1 MFPDMRKFYMLAALL
16 FALTGCS
23 EDKTFYINP
32 IPEGGGNSSVNAEL
46 GIRSDN
52 TWFDAEDDLNATINF
67 KSLGGEVVV
76 DIQTN
81 TTWKATSN
89 AEWLTLEQDNQADQL
104 ILSCENNLEEAQ
116 QQAAVTITAGD
127 KTATIRVTQNA
138 YGTLEIIASK
148 NNFQIPACGELTAE
162 FEVQSTDEDWVF
174 ETEAC
179 TWLLVERDG
188 ARIVLTLDPNEVAE
202 DREVSFQLIAGKNSS
217 SPAMETIRVMQER
230 AADLSTSLQTIPF
243 AATPTKAKEITV
255 EANFDWSYTSSEDSG
270 WLTITR
276 TETGL
281 EVSAEINPETASR
294 SATIT
299 VTTGDG
305 KANVAERVIT
315 VSQSGFDFDALI
327 LGLNVTSTDLRAR
340 LPLSGDIQVTIDWGD
355 GTVAENVTTKQPQ
368 HQYTDPDYYVVSV
381 KGTVTALD
389 SNGLNLSGSNQT
401 NQIVEVY
408 NWGRTGLTSMDG
420 AFKSCY
426 NLAKIDTDRTEA
438 FAKVTVFDEA
448 FYYCESLAEIP
459 QGLLDNAGDLLSAG
473 YMFFYA
479 KSITNIPADLLAK
492 CPKLT
497 TITGLFDGT
506 AIESID
512 GNIFANNPEVTEA
525 GLLFANTT
533 ALKSVPANLF
543 ANNKKITELKSLF
556 ASSAIESIPEGLFDG
571 LTDVET
577 FYMTFQN
584 TSNLRSIP
592 TGLFADT
599 PNVTSFSNTFSGS
612 GITEIPDG
620 LFAGCS
626 KVETFLSCFNNCAN
640 LQRIPAN
647 VFKDS
652 GAFTSVEKT
661 GFNNIFK
668 GCVLIT
674 EVPEGL
680 FDGFTE
686 VTAFNNAFDGCSSL
700 VTLPAGLFATNTK
713 ATSFSSTFKGCTAL
727 KSLPQG
733 VLRNMSK
740 VTSFSGLFSDCTGL
754 EEIGA
759 NILEGCTSC
768 TNISSMFKGC
778 TNLKTISSDAF
789 AGAVGITTIA
799 SLFEGC
805 TALETVPE
813 GLFAPMTGLKTA
825 SNVFSASGVKRVP
838 AGLFASNPAITT
850 FSKIFYNC
858 TSLVS
863 LPDGL
868 FASNPLVTVYT
879 SAFEGCTAL
888 ESVGVLFGP
897 STASAKCDN
906 LFYGCTALKTLPE
919 GIFTGLTGVSTFEE
933 AFYGCSALE
942 TLPAGL
948 FEANVNVTT
957 VTKCFQ
963 DCIALKAVPSRMF
976 GASTKTKTLSYLF
989 DGCTALE
996 TIAADAFSKLAASST
1011 TFMYA
1016 FQDCTSL
1023 QEVPDGLL
1031 KNNSTISTYTGMFR
1045 YCTGLRRLGS
1055 ESLNCTAATTLSSVF
1070 DGCTSLEEIGDKPFV
1085 NPVKLTSLSG
1095 VFKGCSALKSV
1106 PADIFDD
1113 CKLLKTVTN
1122 LFNGCTS
1129 LSGESPYTV
1138 VNGQKYH
1145 LYERTTETAGVT
1157 GLTAITSS
1165 KSCFLGCTQLSDYA
1179 QIPDAWKQ

>member
-1 MFPDMRKFYMLAALL
+1 MRKFYMLATFLLALI
-16 FALTGCS
+16 GCS

-32 IPEGGGNSSVNAEL
+32 IPEGGGNSGSVDAEL

-52 TWFDAEDDLNATINF
+52 TWFEAEDDLNATINF

-81 TTWKATSN
+81 TTWEATSD
-89 AEWLTLEQDNQADQL
+89 AEWLTVEQDNQADQL

-116 QQAAVTITAGD
+116 QQATVTITAGD
-127 KTATIRVTQNA
+127 KSATIRTTQNA

-174 ETEAC
+174 ETEGC

-188 ARIVLTLDPNEVAE
+188 DKILLTLDPNEVAE
-202 DREVSFQLIAGKNSS
+202 DREVSFQLIAGKNST
-217 SPAMETIRVMQER
+217 SPATETIRVMQER
-230 AADLSTSLQTIPF
+230 AAELTTSLQTIPF
-243 AATPTKAKEITV
+243 AATPSKAKEITV
-255 EANFDWSYTSSEDSG
+255 DANFEWSYTSSAGSD
-270 WLTITR
+270 WLSITR

-327 LGLNVTSTDLRAR
+327 LGLNVTASDLRAR
-340 LPLSGDIQVTIDWGD
+340 LPLSGDVQVTIDWGD
-355 GTVAENVTTKQPQ
+355 GTVEENVTTKQPQ

-389 SNGLNLSGSNQT
+389 CSGLNLSSYNQT
-401 NQIVEVY
+401 DQIVEVY
-408 NWGRTGLTSMDG
+408 NWGRTGLTSMEG
-420 AFKSCY
+420 AFYHCT

-438 FAKVTVFDEA
+438 FAKVTTFEQA
-448 FYYCESLAEIP
+448 FYYCENLAEIP
-459 QGLLDNAGDLLSAG
+459 QGLLDNAGELLTVDD
-473 YMFFYA
+473 MFYQA
-479 KSITNIPADLLAK
+479 EIITSVPADLLAN

-497 TITGLFDGT
+497 SVNSLFNGT

-512 GNIFANNPEVTEA
+512 GNIFANNPELTDA

-543 ANNKKITELKSLF
+543 ANNKKITDLKSLF
-556 ASSAIESIPEGLFDG
+556 ASSVIESVPEGLFDG
-571 LTDVET
+571 LTNVET

-584 TSNLRSIP
+584 TVNLRSIP
-592 TGLFADT
+592 AGIFADT
-599 PNVTSFSNTFSGS
+599 PNVTNFKTTFSGS

-626 KVETFLSCFNNCAN
+626 KVETFMSCFNNCAN

-652 GAFTSVEKT
+652 GAFTTVEKD

-680 FDGFTE
+680 FDGFVNATQFNS
-686 VTAFNNAFDGCSSL
+686 AFEGCTSL
-700 VTLPAGLFATNTK
+700 VTLPAGLFNTE
-713 ATSFSSTFKGCTAL
+713 AISFSNTFKGCTAL

-778 TNLKTISSDAF
+778 TNLKTISPDAF
-789 AGAVGITTIA
+789 AGATAITTIA
-799 SLFEGC
+799 SLFDGC
-805 TALETVPE
+805 TSLETVPE

-825 SNVFSASGVKRVP
+825 SNVFSASGITSVP

-868 FASNPLVTVYT
+868 FASNPLVTIYT

-897 STASAKCDN
+897 STASVKCDN

-919 GIFTGLTGVSTFEE
+919 GIFTGLTGASTFEE

-976 GASTKTKTLSYLF
+976 GVSTKTKTLSYLF
-989 DGCTALE
+989 DGCTSLE
-996 TIAADAFSKLAASST
+996 TIAVDAFSGLAASST

-1031 KNNSTISTYTGMFR
+1031 KNNSTISTYTSMFR
-1045 YCTGLRRLGS
+1045 GCTGLRRLGS
-1055 ESLNCTAATTLSSVF
+1055 ESLNCTSVTTALTSMF

-1095 VFKGCSALKSV
+1095 VFKNCSALKSV

-1122 LFNGCTS
+1122 LFSGCTS

-1145 LYERTTETAGVT
+1145 LYERTAETAAAT
-1157 GLTAITSS
+1157 GLTAITNS